1 MASRRGRR
9 TDRRSSRSGRP
20 RGMVPCAPPPSASPR
35 ARPPPSRDT
44 RPPSGPASVCGS
56 SPGPLPPDIV
66 PAMPHALRTLAT
78 GRSWRARLARGGA
91 VLSLGALWMAPTF
104 GWLPPLLL
112 DNTSDSMPEGFYL
125 YAHRVGSPPVAR
137 GDVVVV
143 RNPPHFDLPWLM
155 KRVAGVP
162 GDRYC
167 WN

>member
-1 MASRRGRR
+1 
-9 TDRRSSRSGRP
+9 
-20 RGMVPCAPPPSASPR
+20 
-35 ARPPPSRDT
+35 
-44 RPPSGPASVCGS
+44 
-56 SPGPLPPDIV
+56 
-66 PAMPHALRTLAT
+66 MPHALRTLAT

-162 GDRYC
+162 ATGTAGIPTRART
-167 WN
+167 N